1 MYGNLT
7 DSLIRDRTV
16 CGIPDNGLGER
27 LLREDDFM
35 LPEAVKVPFCRP
47 TQSRAKDLGYTWEDK
62 AFIEPF
68 DEVLWKE
75 IQEAGTFFF
84 VNYLAQELQNTIYK
98 AMKSAS
104 SHFSITF
111 NHLCTKSVTIPF
123 LVFTL

>member
-47 TQSRAKDLGYTWEDK
+47 TQSRAKDLVSQTLQSTEDGK
-62 AFIEPF
+62 LVCAIH
-68 DEVLWKE
+68 
-75 IQEAGTFFF
+75 AG
-84 VNYLAQELQNTIYK
+84 AKDISGIK
-98 AMKSAS
+98 
-104 SHFSITF
+104 
-111 NHLCTKSVTIPF
+111 
-123 LVFTL
+123 